1 MFKQASL
8 LSLALVGSSLAQDNN
23 QTGLLG
29 LISSQSD
36 LSTLGTLLG
45 QVPDFAQSLSN
56 ATNVT
61 ILAPINS
68 AFEELLSQTQG
79 QNLSSD
85 IIEALLAYHIL
96 NGTYL
101 SDNVTETPT
110 FVSTLLNQSF
120 TIDDEAVTNVTTG
133 QNVGL
138 FLNSN
143 EGGNSSVVVLSGD
156 LSTSN
161 VTEADIQQDGFTVH
175 KIDRVLSIPMSV
187 SDTALALGLAA
198 VVGGLEATDLTD
210 TVDELE
216 NITIFAPNNEAF
228 SQVGSAFANASV
240 ETLQSVLQ
248 YHVIA
253 GQVVFSPAIMNGSVA
268 TVQGNDLNLTVI
280 DNTIF
285 VNSAKV
291 IVPNVILSNGVLH
304 IIDSVLNPEG
314 MSDPDS
320 LNPSSSASA
329 GFSGSSVSEVPFT
342 SAAPSASSTISIPNI
357 VTSAP
362 AVPTSS
368 GEGGGDGGNGDDTGA
383 APNVRPAV
391 ALGLGGALAAAYMLL

>member
-161 VTEADIQQDGFTVH
+161 VTEAVCFPLHGSHRIC
-175 KIDRVLSIPMSV
+175 
-187 SDTALALGLAA
+187 
-198 VVGGLEATDLTD
+198 LTN
-210 TVDELE
+210 TRSRTS
-216 NITIFAPNNEAF
+216 NKM
-228 SQVGSAFANASV
+228 AS
-240 ETLQSVLQ
+240 
-248 YHVIA
+248 
-253 GQVVFSPAIMNGSVA
+253 
-268 TVQGNDLNLTVI
+268 
-280 DNTIF
+280 
-285 VNSAKV
+285 
-291 IVPNVILSNGVLH
+291 
-304 IIDSVLNPEG
+304 
-314 MSDPDS
+314 
-320 LNPSSSASA
+320 
-329 GFSGSSVSEVPFT
+329 PFT
-342 SAAPSASSTISIPNI
+342 RSTASSPF
-357 VTSAP
+357 P
-362 AVPTSS
+362 
-368 GEGGGDGGNGDDTGA
+368 
-383 APNVRPAV
+383 
-391 ALGLGGALAAAYMLL
+391 